1 MEKGKF
7 RISRYLA
14 QQLQE
19 PGKPAAKCRGIFE
32 GRGLGTFRLCLLVF
46 ARSAACCCVFLGLLQ
61 IASYFVGPQKFLG
74 AELSFSAK
82 WTSKPA

>member
-14 QQLQE
+14 QQLQK

-46 ARSAACCCVFLGLLQ
+46 ACSAACCYVFFD
-61 IASYFVGPQKFLG
+61 SSNR
-74 AELSFSAK
+74 ELFRRSAK
-82 WTSKPA
+82 IPRGGA